1 MPARSI
7 PPVRPRLTQNTTNGM
22 TLSGH
27 HHVVLVL
34 CLLAAGPLLSAAQ
47 SISAVSKF
55 DICKTRV
62 QEILSGTLEWK
73 GINNATIG
81 EYQYFGAVRGM
92 NPDYSDS
99 NRTNFLT
106 LTTQGCRTLCED
118 PTDFYWTSNVA
129 LTLGIIANWI
139 LPILALLAAL
149 PYDSH
154 HGRVVRAPI
163 HQSRV
168 LKTLGA
174 LNNWVGS
181 PQTAMAT
188 TLFNIHQ
195 MRLCVRETFPVGSGI
210 SGDDGLSSI
219 KRDAYYV
226 LSCVNQ
232 FRLPRH
238 DDAEFMN
245 ALTYGLFRPMVARDA
260 AEPDRGNARAREW
273 TEQLVREMAFH
284 LRMLRRRGVYPALL
298 SVFLFCVAYAVSVVM
313 AFAEIGERTTAHALA
328 FGILVSWLPLLVL
341 FAIIDRNPVSADR
354 SRYVLPCWLLG
365 RAGS

>member
-1 MPARSI
+1 MIPAA
-7 PPVRPRLTQNTTNGM
+7 
-22 TLSGH
+22 GH
-27 HHVVLVL
+27 HHVLLL
-34 CLLAAGPLLSAAQ
+34 CLLAAGPPLAAAQ
-47 SISAVSKF
+47 SISSVSKF

-62 QEILSGTLEWK
+62 ESIINGTEWR
-73 GINNATIG
+73 GFTNETIFP
-81 EYQYFGAVRGM
+81 YRYFGPVRGM
-92 NPDYSDS
+92 NPDYDRAS
-99 NRTNFLT
+99 FLT
-106 LTTQGCRTLCED
+106 LTAEGCRTLCED
-118 PTDFYWTSNVA
+118 PTDFYWQSNVA

-174 LNNWVGS
+174 LNNWIGS

-195 MRLCVRETFPVGSGI
+195 MRLCVRETSPVGSGI

-226 LSCVNQ
+226 LSCANQ
-232 FRLPRH
+232 FRLAKH
-238 DDAEFMN
+238 DDPEFMN

-260 AEPDRGNARAREW
+260 AEPDRGDARAREW

-328 FGILVSWLPLLVL
+328 FGIMVSWLPLLVL

-354 SRYVLPCWLLG
+354 SRYVLPSW
-365 RAGS
+365 

>member
-1 MPARSI
+1 M
-7 PPVRPRLTQNTTNGM
+7 PVRSVPLSDLDPSTIDSM
-22 TLSGH
+22 MLSGQ
-27 HHVVLVL
+27 HHVVVVL
-34 CLLAAGPLLSAAQ
+34 CLLAAGPLLAAAQ

-55 DICKTRV
+55 DACKARV
-62 QEILSGTLEWK
+62 LGIIYNGTEWN
-73 GINNATIG
+73 GYTNETITQF
-81 EYQYFGAVRGM
+81 QYFGDVRGM
-92 NPDYSDS
+92 NPDYDRNS
-99 NRTNFLT
+99 FLT

-118 PTDFYWTSNVA
+118 PTDFYWTSNVG

-195 MRLCVRETFPVGSGI
+195 MRLCVRETFPVGSGF

-232 FRLPRH
+232 FRLAKY
-238 DDAEFMN
+238 DDPEFMN

-260 AEPDRGNARAREW
+260 AEPDRGDARATEW

-354 SRYVLPCWLLG
+354 SRYVLPCWWWR